1 MTMKASVTYLH
12 HSGFLLELE
21 RAYFLFDWW
30 QEELPAMDVKKPL
43 YVLVSHSHRDHF
55 SPRIFDLADRFEDVI
70 FILSDD
76 IDRAQVPGEILHHSH
91 NCFSE
96 INENPEAQGCGN
108 QNSGTQSCGIQN
120 GGTQIRTF
128 FLKPHESWQIG
139 ELLVQTLL
147 SNDLGIGF
155 WCEAEGVTFYHA
167 GDLNNW
173 DWDDDEEDAANA
185 EQYHKELER
194 ITKINGGVI
203 VDIAFVPVDPRLR
216 QNYWMGLADF
226 LKYCQ
231 AKWVFPMHFG
241 DDFSVKKSIR
251 GELERR
257 GQAKRPAG
265 NETPNKTNSSWP
277 QIVEIS
283 KRGEQHEISF

>member
-1 MTMKASVTYLH
+1 
-12 HSGFLLELE
+12 
-21 RAYFLFDWW
+21 
-30 QEELPAMDVKKPL
+30 MDVKKPL

-96 INENPEAQGCGN
+96 INENPEAQGCEN
-108 QNSGTQSCGIQN
+108 QNS
-120 GGTQIRTF
+120 GTQIRTF

-241 DDFSVKKSIR
+241 DDFSVTKSIR

-257 GQAKRPAG
+257 GQAEELDEKRIRDSTSGQEDSRPEDMTCSWTKCPAG